1 MSGRVASVGLSA
13 LLVLVAPATA
23 TAACPPS
30 TTILKSPRAGSHE
43 VQAKGLNDRGDV
55 VGFSDGRDGTFRA
68 ILWKRGKA
76 ARAVKL
82 GVLPGYVSSEA
93 YGVNNHRVVFGLLYD
108 KRERTFPFRWKDG
121 RMTVLRGPN
130 GRIQQADVPD
140 RNAINE
146 RGEITGTLIVAGN
159 RRAVRWTRK
168 GKATFL
174 PRCRD
179 TPGRMRGASART
191 ASYPVGRAG
200 CPTTTARTTR
210 SSGPDPARPFPLN
223 TPPGRADGAAEAT
236 NRSGLTVGYLGNL
249 GTDTD
254 PESDQAAVWRT
265 RDAAPLLLGP
275 ADPYAYGE
283 LVDVN
288 DRGQAAGMSGTFTES
303 LFPVVTARD
312 LEARMAE
319 PAQHRDPRQG
329 PSRPPRRG
337 RPAPRHQRSR
347 DHRRQRLRPRG
358 QGLRRAASHLPR
370 PLDVRL
376 RTVGEAW
383 CRSRRP
389 AERAAGADPED
400 VPARLFGPPDLGVF
414 AIFDTSGPERSSVG
428 GLLALRP
435 ERLAQVRMPPTAQP
449 APRGERRGP
458 TGF

>member
-68 ILWKRGKA
+68 ILWKRGEA

-174 PRCRD
+174 PPL
-179 TPGRMRGASART
+179 PGHTWTNAWGIGKDGVVSGWSRRLPNDDGENN
-191 ASYPVGRAG
+191 PVIW
-200 CPTTTARTTR
+200 TR
-210 SSGPDPARPFPLN
+210 SGKAVPLN

-265 RDAAPLLLGP
+265 RDATPLLLGP

-303 LFPVVTARD
+303 LFPVVQPAIWRPGWPSLRSIAIPAKARRAHPVVVAQLHD
-312 LEARMAE
+312 INARGTIVGNVFGLA
-319 PAQHRDPRQG
+319 AKDYG
-329 PSRPPRRG
+329 
-337 RPAPRHQRSR
+337 A
-347 DHRRQRLRPRG
+347 
-358 QGLRRAASHLPR
+358 LRRIYP
-370 PLDVRL
+370 VRW
-376 RTVGEAW
+376 TCA
-383 CRSRRP
+383 
-389 AERAAGADPED
+389 
-400 VPARLFGPPDLGVF
+400 FG
-414 AIFDTSGPERSSVG
+414 R
-428 GLLALRP
+428 
-435 ERLAQVRMPPTAQP
+435 
-449 APRGERRGP
+449 
-458 TGF
+458 